1 MWLNKTQR
9 HFRLTPRCSNM
20 DEWKW
25 WRLRWPS
32 MEFNIAQLLQNV
44 IWYVIIWTG
53 CNTFQGYSVSVC
65 EFNENPVTR
74 PETRRESGER
84 RLSSEPSL
92 FFVRSTVKQSVRNS
106 CSVEKKNKK
115 GEEGSVSTLHAK
127 LWHFRFKH
135 SGSER
140 ILHSSGVRTDSC
152 VITQVDGE

>member
-106 CSVEKKNKK
+106 CSVEKKKK
-115 GEEGSVSTLHAK
+115 KEKRALYLHYMPNCDT
-127 LWHFRFKH
+127 
-135 SGSER
+135 SGSNTLVLSAFFIAAGFALTR
-140 ILHSSGVRTDSC
+140 V
-152 VITQVDGE
+152 

>member
-65 EFNENPVTR
+65 FLKSRVTSSR
-74 PETRRESGER
+74 LWVQWKPRHTSRDAARVRREAVVFWTVAFLCTLDREAKREKLMQCWKKKQKR
-84 RLSSEPSL
+84 RRGLCIYITCQ
-92 FFVRSTVKQSVRNS
+92 TV
-106 CSVEKKNKK
+106 
-115 GEEGSVSTLHAK
+115 TLQVQT
-127 LWHFRFKH
+127 LWFWA
-135 SGSER
+135 
-140 ILHSSGVRTDSC
+140 HSS
-152 VITQVDGE
+152 